1 MSIVWGKE
9 RNVEFVPIKLIQK
22 TFLCACVCMCVHVCS
37 FPNEQCEKSPEP
49 LMSHHFGPCSGVISL
64 DTLDWC
70 FPSSIHLNLHA
81 QSRLHSPHL
90 PLPPQWLKWR
100 WRAEVSYFRQMSLLH
115 GGGRGGETPLAGC
128 ASQCQS
134 QSQPVAVSSIA
145 SDAILISA
153 LISLSLSISRAAR
166 PKVKIA
172 SSADDMSSRA
182 PARMWANVCSRDVNG
197 QQSSMSRPRVL

>member
-1 MSIVWGKE
+1 MDHFSAVRNICVQPIGKSVAWSVTLYWPLSGCPLFE
-9 RNVEFVPIKLIQK
+9 EKKKKCWFCSNK
-22 TFLCACVCMCVHVCS
+22 TDSNDFLVCMCVHVCS

-70 FPSSIHLNLHA
+70 FPSSIQLNLHA

-115 GGGRGGETPLAGC
+115 GGGARL
-128 ASQCQS
+128 
-134 QSQPVAVSSIA
+134 
-145 SDAILISA
+145 
-153 LISLSLSISRAAR
+153 LSPAAR
-166 PKVKIA
+166 HSLNLNLSP
-172 SSADDMSSRA
+172 SPFHRLHLTQYWF
-182 PARMWANVCSRDVNG
+182 PLW
-197 QQSSMSRPRVL
+197 